1 MEGTRR
7 FGDDLWGVWH
17 CESFEEP
24 ADQDAEDE
32 RDAGTEE
39 GDAGSFLESLI
50 GVVEVLTDVDQTDQ
64 HDRDT
69 QPADDGEDR
78 VGRRESCGEL
88 EVFQSVVPIR

>member
-7 FGDDLWGVWH
+7 LGDDLWCVWH

-39 GDAGSFLESLI
+39 RDAGSFLESLI